1 MTVYPII
8 FNVGPL
14 QITGYGIMMMIGFLM
29 GGWLIGLELKRR
41 GLRDSQQQQDQRE
54 NRAT

>member
-29 GGWLIGLELKRR
+29 GG
-41 GLRDSQQQQDQRE
+41 
-54 NRAT
+54 